1 MNLLRGLTFLAVI
14 IVDTLLACVVL
25 YPIALVRALC
35 ARTGLSAGARAI
47 GAGMNRIIDAW
58 VGSNAL
64 LLRWLRITRL
74 DVVVEDPAALLRDR
88 WYLVLCNHQTWADI
102 IVLQSLFSGR
112 LPPLKFFTKQQL
124 LWIPLFGVALWLLGF
139 PIVRRLSRE
148 AIERRPEL
156 ASRDREATLRACERF
171 LEHPTAVLNFVEGT
185 RFTPAKHAAQQTR
198 FRHLLNPKLGGVSYV
213 VSALSAQ
220 IHRVLDVTLVY
231 PSGVPTFWDF
241 LCGRCPQVQCHVRV
255 LPLPSEVHSAGDPD
269 HVRAALA
276 PLIEG
281 LWQDKDQRIALLRAD
296 SG

>member
-1 MNLLRGLTFLAVI
+1 MNLLRGLTFLTVI
-14 IVDTLLACVVL
+14 ILDTLLACVVL
-25 YPIALVRALC
+25 YPMALVRALC
-35 ARTGLSAGARAI
+35 ARAGLRTGTRVI

-58 VGSNAL
+58 VGCNAL
-64 LLRWLRITRL
+64 LVRCLRVTRL
-74 DVVVEDPAALLRDR
+74 EVVIEEPTALLRDR

-102 IVLQSLFSGR
+102 IVLQTLFSSR

-148 AIERRPEL
+148 AIERQPEL
-156 ASRDREATLRACERF
+156 ASRDREATLQACERF
-171 LEHPTAVLNFVEGT
+171 LEHPTAVLNFIEGT

-198 FRHLLNPKLGGVSYV
+198 FQHLLNPKLGGVSYV
-213 VSALSAQ
+213 VSALSAR

-231 PSGVPTFWDF
+231 PAGVPTFWAF
-241 LCGRCPQVQCHVRV
+241 LCGRCPEVHCHVRM
-255 LPLPSEVHSAGDPD
+255 LPLPAAVHGAGDPD

-276 PLIEG
+276 PLIED
-281 LWQDKDQRIALLRAD
+281 LWRDKDQRIAQLRAV

>member
-14 IVDTLLACVVL
+14 ILDTLLACVVL
-25 YPIALVRALC
+25 YPMALVRALC
-35 ARTGLSAGARAI
+35 ARAGLRTGSRVI

-58 VGSNAL
+58 VGCNAVL
-64 LLRWLRITRL
+64 VRCLRVTRL
-74 DVVVEDPAALLRDR
+74 EVVIEEPAALLRDR

-102 IVLQSLFSGR
+102 IVLQTLFSSR

-148 AIERRPEL
+148 AIERQPEL
-156 ASRDREATLRACERF
+156 ASRDREATLQACERF
-171 LEHPTAVLNFVEGT
+171 LEHPTAVLNFIEGT
-185 RFTPAKHAAQQTR
+185 RFTAAKHAAQQTR
-198 FRHLLNPKLGGVSYV
+198 FQHLLNPKLGGVSYV
-213 VSALSAQ
+213 VSALSAR

-231 PSGVPTFWDF
+231 PSGVPTFWAF
-241 LCGRCPQVQCHVRV
+241 LCGRCPEVRCHVRM
-255 LPLPSEVHSAGDPD
+255 LPLPATVHGAGDPD

-276 PLIEG
+276 PLIED
-281 LWQDKDQRIALLRAD
+281 LWRDKDQRIAQLRAV

>member
-14 IVDTLLACVVL
+14 IVDTLLACAVL
-25 YPIALVRALC
+25 YPIAPVRAVC
-35 ARTGLSAGARAI
+35 ARAGLHGVARVI

-58 VGSNAL
+58 VGSNAV
-64 LLRWLRITRL
+64 LLRWLRVTQL
-74 DVVVEDPAALLRDR
+74 DVVIEDPAALQRDR

-102 IVLQSLFSGR
+102 IVLQTLFSSR

-156 ASRDREATLRACERF
+156 ASRDREASLRACERF
-171 LEHPTAVLNFVEGT
+171 LDHPTAVLNFVEGT
-185 RFTPAKHAAQQTR
+185 RFTTAKHAAQQTR
-198 FRHLLNPKLGGVSYV
+198 FQHLLNPKLGGVSYV

-220 IHRVLDVTLVY
+220 IYRILDVTLIY
-231 PSGVPTFWDF
+231 PTGVPTFWDF
-241 LCGRCPQVQCHVRV
+241 LCGRCQRVHCHVRV
-255 LPLPSEVHSAGDPD
+255 LPLPADVHGAGDPD
-269 HVRAALA
+269 HVRTALA
-276 PLIEG
+276 PLIED
-281 LWQDKDQRIALLRAD
+281 LWQDKDQRIALRRAA